1 MTLCAAYQQFL
12 KEKISEGVTEQT
24 LKYYKYN
31 LPKFIEWCVDNKIEN
46 VEDVYTHLFEDYKLY
61 LIENKNGTKK
71 ISLQTYTRAVKTFLL
86 WLNENEFIQN
96 VGKLKLIKAEIANI
110 VPLSDV
116 EVKILLNNF
125 DNSYFGIRNKL
136 MVMFMLDSGLRRG
149 EVVSL
154 ESKNIFMHNNTML
167 VQGKGEKER
176 LVPFGEETKRYIN
189 RYSHMRNEYEK
200 RFFQKEDGTPI
211 TDNTIK
217 MYFQDLKEST
227 GIIRLHPHLLRHTFA
242 TNYD

>member
-1 MTLCAAYQQFL
+1 M
-12 KEKISEGVTEQT
+12 
-24 LKYYKYN
+24 
-31 LPKFIEWCVDNKIEN
+31 
-46 VEDVYTHLFEDYKLY
+46 
-61 LIENKNGTKK
+61 
-71 ISLQTYTRAVKTFLL
+71 KTFLL

-154 ESKNIFMHNNTML
+154 ESKKHI
-167 VQGKGEKER
+167 
-176 LVPFGEETKRYIN
+176 Y
-189 RYSHMRNEYEK
+189 
-200 RFFQKEDGTPI
+200 
-211 TDNTIK
+211 
-217 MYFQDLKEST
+217 
-227 GIIRLHPHLLRHTFA
+227 A
-242 TNYD
+242 